1 MHEFANL
8 VAGYFRVVIL
18 SASSSTY
25 LPFAAKELG
34 RNSLSRTFILYT
46 LGLFA
51 ILGVIFVGI
60 LTKIT
65 WDSSHE
71 RAIRVTEAFFQ
82 ATKRPFERAIW
93 TVNAEATVQLIRGLQ
108 SLEVVDKVW
117 VETPDT
123 GNFGD
128 APDESLRNEALNYTL
143 GSPSSD
149 LHSDS
154 IGQVYI
160 LIDHNSISYEIASTV
175 GFIASAIVIYLLVLG
190 FVIRTIFRRLIG
202 LPLSE
207 VIQYLSTP
215 RLIEEPPRSELMP
228 GRTDEIGI
236 LATSLQSMVQRRH
249 FDLKKIQEYQTN
261 LEDLVTQRT
270 EQLRLVQEE
279 LIQADNLAALG
290 SLVAGV
296 SHELNTPL
304 GNALMAATTIR
315 DSTRHLDSE
324 LEQQTLSKDAL
335 EREVER
341 ISDTAAIIEK
351 TLGRAR
357 DLVGNFRQ
365 VAVDRQS
372 EKKRPFNFDHIITET
387 LATLQPTLRKT
398 PYKVLLDL
406 NADLVI
412 DSYPGAI
419 SQLVSN
425 LVENA
430 IKHGYEGRDQGSIR
444 IKSQV
449 LDDFDNRLGDI
460 LPKKIVF
467 GFSDDGVGIP
477 EKNLKKVF
485 EPFFTTKFGK
495 GGSGLGMAICYQL
508 VTEALKGTIAV
519 SSEVGK
525 GTEFTIE
532 FPVTVPKKNKSKT
545 LQKVQ

>member
-1 MHEFANL
+1 MS
-8 VAGYFRVVIL
+8 VSG
-18 SASSSTY
+18 STS
-25 LPFAAKELG
+25 LPFAASELG
-34 RNSLSRTFILYT
+34 RNSLSRTFIVYT

-51 ILGVIFVGI
+51 VLGVIFVGL

-93 TVNAEATVQLIRGLQ
+93 TVNTDATLQLIRGLET
-108 SLEVVDKVW
+108 LEVVEKVW

-128 APDESLRNEALNYTL
+128 PPTPERKAEALSYSLN
-143 GSPSSD
+143 SPSTI
-149 LHSDS
+149 LHTDA
-154 IGQVYI
+154 IGQVFI
-160 LIDHNSISYEIASTV
+160 LIDRNTISYEIASTV
-175 GFIASAIVIYLLVLG
+175 GFIVSAIVLYLILLAV
-190 FVIRTIFRRLIG
+190 VIRAIFRRLIG

-207 VIQYLSTP
+207 IIDYLSTP
-215 RLIEEPPRSELMP
+215 RLIEDPPSAELMS
-228 GRTDEIGI
+228 GRVDEIGI
-236 LATSLQSMVQRRH
+236 LASSLQSMVQRRH
-249 FDLKKIQEYQTN
+249 LDLQKIQEYQTN
-261 LEDLVTQRT
+261 LEELVAQRT
-270 EQLRLVQEE
+270 EQLKLVQEE

-290 SLVAGV
+290 ALVAGV

-304 GNALMAATTIR
+304 GNALMAATTIK
-315 DSTRHLDSE
+315 DSTVYLNSE
-324 LEQQTLSKDAL
+324 LEQQTLSKDML
-335 EREVER
+335 ESEVKR
-341 ISDTAAIIEK
+341 ISETAIIIEK

-372 EKKRPFNFDHIITET
+372 EKKRAFNFDHIIRET

-398 PYKVLLDL
+398 PFKVELELD
-406 NADLVI
+406 ADMEI
-412 DSYPGAI
+412 DSYPGAV

-430 IKHGYEGRDQGSIR
+430 IKHGYEGRNTGTISLWSQIVEDESNPGSQIIIFKCR
-444 IKSQV
+444 
-449 LDDFDNRLGDI
+449 
-460 LPKKIVF
+460 
-467 GFSDDGVGIP
+467 DDGVGIP

-508 VTEALKGTIAV
+508 VTEALKGVISV
-519 SSEVGK
+519 SSNVGK

-532 FPVTVPKKNKSKT
+532 FPAVMAENKKSK
-545 LQKVQ
+545 LRQKVH

>member
-1 MHEFANL
+1 M
-8 VAGYFRVVIL
+8 

-25 LPFAAKELG
+25 LPFAAKDLG
-34 RNSLSRTFILYT
+34 RNSLSRTFIFYT

-51 ILGVIFVGI
+51 VLGVIFVAI

-93 TVNAEATVQLIRGLQ
+93 TVNADATIQLIRGLE
-108 SLEVVDKVW
+108 SLEVVEKVW

-128 APDESLRNEALNYTL
+128 APDEGRRSGALSYTL
-143 GSPSSD
+143 NSPSAV
-149 LHSDS
+149 LHSDA
-154 IGQVYI
+154 IGQVFI
-160 LIDHNSISYEIASTV
+160 LIDRNTISYEIASTV
-175 GFIASAIVIYLLVLG
+175 GFIASAIVIYLALLG
-190 FVIRTIFRRLIG
+190 VVIRTIFRRLIG

-215 RLIEEPPRSELMP
+215 RLIEDPPRSELMP

-236 LATSLQSMVQRRH
+236 LASSLQAMVQRRH
-249 FDLKKIQEYQTN
+249 FDLNKIQEYQTN

-270 EQLRLVQEE
+270 EQLKLVQEE

-290 SLVAGV
+290 ALVAGV

-315 DSTRHLDSE
+315 DSAQYLNSE

-335 EREVER
+335 EREVGR
-341 ISDTAAIIEK
+341 ISETAVIIEK

-372 EKKRPFNFDHIITET
+372 EKKRPFNFDHIVTET

-398 PYKVLLDL
+398 PYKVLLELD
-406 NADLVI
+406 ADRVV

-425 LVENA
+425 LIENA
-430 IKHGYEGRDQGSIR
+430 IKHGYEGRDEGTISIN
-444 IKSQV
+444 SQV
-449 LDDFDNRLGDI
+449 VDDIDNENSD
-460 LPKKIVF
+460 PQAKKIVF
-467 GFSDDGVGIP
+467 SFRDDGVGIP

-508 VTEALKGTIAV
+508 VTEALNGTISV
-519 SSEVGK
+519 SSSVGQ
-525 GTEFTIE
+525 GTEFIIE
-532 FPVTVPKKNKSKT
+532 FPATSPEKNKSKT
-545 LQKVQ
+545 LQKVH